1 MQPAPNPQQ
10 LPPQQIPVQQPPPML
25 PLSDEDISNLMEMF
39 PNVDKEVIKSIGE
52 TNNGDKNATINSLL
66 QLTN

>member
-1 MQPAPNPQQ
+1 M
-10 LPPQQIPVQQPPPML
+10 PPQQIPVQQPPPPQMQ
-25 PLSDEDISNLMEMF
+25 PLNDEDISNLMEMF
-39 PNVDKEVIKSIGE
+39 PNIDKEVIKSIGE

>member
-1 MQPAPNPQQ
+1 MPMLQQPQQ
-10 LPPQQIPVQQPPPML
+10 VQQPLPVQPPPQPV
-25 PLSDEDISNLMEMF
+25 PLTDEDISNLMEMF

-52 TNNGDKNATINSLL
+52 ANNGDKNATINSLL